1 MNRLNLTL
9 FSLLAVATLS
19 APVYADPAAPAAPP
33 PPAPGSNSAPHGPS
47 PEMFQKMKARILDM
61 QQKRIEVLQQASSCV
76 QAATNMDQI
85 RDCHSKE
92 HQTMMQM
99 RDQMK
104 AEHQS
109 MRKRGGN

>member
-1 MNRLNLTL
+1 MNRLDLTL
-9 FSLLAVATLS
+9 FSLLAAATLS
-19 APVYADPAAPAAPP
+19 APAFADPAAPAAPP
-33 PPAPGSNSAPHGPS
+33 AAPAVAPAPHGPS